1 MFLPSQISPKKTC
14 STSTTASNSQ
24 KWEKSSIFTG
34 EVFCDWL
41 TFRHDFAQDNLQI
54 PIEAARTI
62 KVTADGLIEWEK
74 KDFSQIHCVSSDTSV
89 RIKCDGKHLWFQGN
103 IGRFTELNNLQ
114 GINVLDSFNKAKQL
128 INRIYPK
135 IDTSTFGQAAYDGFD
150 EHRGT
155 VLTRLDLTSN
165 FYTDSYHQLST
176 YYASRK
182 LNTRL
187 PVMGKYGPTWGYDTK
202 RGQYWKAKMYDKQ
215 AELDGKR
222 TPYPNA
228 TTARFEVQLGSEYLR
243 QNGLNLITQWG
254 QNMKTENII
263 YGNFINQLTTESVT
277 AEDWTQFPARLRQVA
292 VLWRDGTDPRSYMSQ
307 SAYYRARSGLLEHGL
322 DISRPCN
329 ILNLTRQVKIIE
341 MRQLPSLRRA
351 A

>member
-1 MFLPSQISPKKTC
+1 MSNIIQLQTEPK
-14 STSTTASNSQ
+14 NSF
-24 KWEKSSIFTG
+24 KG

-41 TFRHDFAQDNLQI
+41 SFRHDFAMDNEQFPL
-54 PIEAARTI
+54 AAGRTI
-62 KVTADGLIEWEK
+62 KVSADGQIEWEK
-74 KDFSQIHCVSSDTSV
+74 KDFMHIVCPSSDTSV

-103 IGRFTELNNLQ
+103 IGRFYEKDNLQ
-114 GINVLDSFNKAKQL
+114 GISVLDSFNKAKSL
-128 INRIYPK
+128 INRIYPQ
-135 IDTSTFGQAAYDGFD
+135 IDTTMFGQAQYDGFD
-150 EHRGT
+150 DHRGT

-165 FYTDSYHQLST
+165 FATNSYHQLST
-176 YYASRK
+176 FYASRK

-202 RGQYWKAKMYDKQ
+202 RGQYWKAKLYDKQ

-222 TPYPNA
+222 TPYHND

-254 QNMKTENII
+254 HYMKQENVI
-263 YGNFINQLTTESVT
+263 YGSFIEQLISEPAT
-277 AEDWTQFPARLRQVA
+277 AEDWSAYPIRLRPHA
-292 VLWRDGTDPRSYMSQ
+292 ILWRDGTDPKSYLAHTQ
-307 SAYYRARSGLLEHGL
+307 YYKVRKALLELGL

-329 ILNLTRQVKIIE
+329 VMNLTRHVKVIE
-341 MRQLPSLRRA
+341 MRMLPSLRRA

>member
-1 MFLPSQISPKKTC
+1 MHKLAHFTEQ
-14 STSTTASNSQ
+14 Q
-24 KWEKSSIFTG
+24 KPQSDYFTG

-41 TFRHDFAQDNLQI
+41 SFRHDFAFDNQQF
-54 PIEAARTI
+54 PIEAGKTLKI
-62 KVTADGLIEWEK
+62 TADGLIEWEK
-74 KDFSQIHCVSSDTSV
+74 QDFSQIVCKSSDTSV

-103 IGRFTELNNLQ
+103 IGRFTEKDNLQ
-114 GINVLDSFNKAKQL
+114 GLTVLDSFNKAKSL

-150 EHRGT
+150 DHRGT

-165 FYTDSYHQLST
+165 FATDSYYQLAT

-182 LNTRL
+182 INTRL

-222 TPYPNA
+222 TPYHNA

-254 QNMKTENII
+254 KTMKQENVVYGKFISQII
-263 YGNFINQLTTESVT
+263 NDPVT
-277 AEDWTQFPARLRQVA
+277 AEDWTAYPSNLRQHA
-292 VLWRDGTDPRSYMSQ
+292 VLWRDGTDPKSYLKNSQ
-307 SAYYRARSGLLEHGL
+307 YYKVKNGLLELGL

-329 ILNLTRQVKIIE
+329 VMNLTRHIKVIE
-341 MRQLPSLRRA
+341 MRMLPSIRRA